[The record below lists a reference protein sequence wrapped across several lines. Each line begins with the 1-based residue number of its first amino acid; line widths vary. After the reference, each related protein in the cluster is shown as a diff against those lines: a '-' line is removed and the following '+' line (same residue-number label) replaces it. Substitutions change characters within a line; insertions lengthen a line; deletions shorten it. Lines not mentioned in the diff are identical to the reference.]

1 MSKQAL
7 DAFKGKLAEDEALRA
22 EMTSALGAGGSK
34 TTASVDELVAFA
46 KTRGYEFSPDEVRQ
60 NIELSDEQLD
70 AVAGGAQVD
79 YFLKLD
85 GVHGQVAHK
94 EQIDILSFSW
104 GAQKVR

>member
-7 DAFKGKLAEDEALRA
+7 DAFKGKLAEDGALRA
-22 EMTSALGAGGSK
+22 EMTRALGAGGSK
-34 TTASVDELVAFA
+34 RTASVDELVAFA
-46 KTRGYEFSPDEVRQ
+46 KTHGYEFSPDEVRQ

-85 GVHGQVAHK
+85 GADGQTHHK
-94 EQIDILSFSW
+94 EQIEIFSFHW
-104 GAQKVR
+104 GVQKVR